1 MKNTICHQYSAQ
13 FLLQVRDFEN
23 VDHCHMKLS
32 ELIDLLNAFTTVK
45 DLKYTISACMID
57 QVYESIIKKGVLG
70 IDNNGFV
77 QNEYHIT

>member
-13 FLLQVRDFEN
+13 FLLQIRDFQN

-32 ELIDLLNAFTTVK
+32 ELVDLLNAFTSVK

-57 QVYESIIKKGVLG
+57 QVYESIVKKPMVGN
-70 IDNNGFV
+70 DNSGFV
-77 QNEYHIT
+77 HDNHVT